1 MNSPIPKKRS
11 SQAVEPC
18 TGSLPAVF
26 ATTMNSENKK
36 RVKTMIDRIAPW
48 PLEEKSKPKKKRI
61 QSNIEKINERHD
73 YLVDETFTTESDIPQ
88 IQPQISGEAK
98 IQAPSHP
105 ADILSLTVYS
115 ES

>member
-26 ATTMNSENKK
+26 VTTMNSEDKK

-48 PLEEKSKPKKKRI
+48 PLEEKSKPKKKEFNQTLKR
-61 QSNIEKINERHD
+61 KMKD
-73 YLVDETFTTESDIPQ
+73 MTTS
-88 IQPQISGEAK
+88 
-98 IQAPSHP
+98 
-105 ADILSLTVYS
+105 
-115 ES
+115 